1 MPDKVK
7 VVVALSGGV
16 DSSVAA
22 VLCQERGLEVVGATL
37 RLLPGQG
44 GPDSPEAKA
53 AKLAARLGI
62 EHHVLDISAEFKDSA
77 LRHCWTEY
85 SQGRTPNPCAFCNH
99 HLKFAR
105 LLELADRLGAARV
118 VTGHYAVVDADAA
131 GKPRLRRGADPD
143 KDQSYFLCFLD
154 AAQLARV
161 EFPLG
166 AMTKPQVRAKAAA
179 LGLECATSAESQDVC
194 VAQSGD
200 SFPEYLRGLFAAAP
214 RPGDIVDGN
223 GKRLGGH
230 EGVFKYTVGQ
240 RRGLGVAMGRP
251 AFVAQIDAANDRIVL
266 SDNRDDLLCG
276 ALRAEGV
283 VWSPSFDVPAG
294 PFECLAQIRYRG
306 APVAATVELTGER
319 EVTAR
324 FAVPQFAAAPGQ
336 VLALY
341 ADDVLLGAG
350 WIAAAS
356 KIHY

>member
-1 MPDKVK
+1 MIDSNK
-7 VVVALSGGV
+7 VVVAMSGGV
-16 DSSVAA
+16 DSGVAA
-22 VLCQERGLEVVGATL
+22 ALCLARGLEVVGATL

-44 GPDSPEAKA
+44 GSDSPEAKA
-53 AKLAARLGI
+53 ARLAAQLGV

-77 LRHCWTEY
+77 LRYCWGEY
-85 SQGRTPNPCAFCNH
+85 SRGRTPNPCAFCNH

-105 LLELADRLGAARV
+105 LLDLADQLGAARV
-118 VTGHYAVVDADAA
+118 VTGHYAIIDADAA
-131 GKPRLRRGADPD
+131 GRPRLRRGADPA
-143 KDQSYFLCFLD
+143 KDQSYFLAFLD

-166 AMTKPQVRAKAAA
+166 SMTKPEVRAKAAE
-179 LGLECATSAESQDVC
+179 LGLECAASAESQDVC

-200 SFPEYLRGLFAAAP
+200 SFPEYLRGLFGAAP
-214 RPGDIVDGN
+214 RPGDIVDVR

-240 RRGLGVAMGRP
+240 RRGLGVAMGKP
-251 AFVAQIDAANDRIVL
+251 AFVAQVDAEHDRIVL
-266 SDNRDDLLCG
+266 SDDRNDLLCE

-283 VWSPSFDVPAG
+283 VWSPSFDVPAV
-294 PFECLAQIRYRG
+294 PFACLAQIRYRS
-306 APVAATVELTGER
+306 APVAATVEMTGER

-341 ADDVLLGAG
+341 AGDVLLGAG
-350 WIAAAS
+350 WIAGAGS
-356 KIHY
+356 